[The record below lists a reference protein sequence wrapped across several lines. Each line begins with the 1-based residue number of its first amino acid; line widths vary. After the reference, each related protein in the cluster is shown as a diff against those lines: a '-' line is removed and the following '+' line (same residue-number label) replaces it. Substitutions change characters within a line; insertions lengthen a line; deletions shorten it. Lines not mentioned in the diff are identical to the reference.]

1 MTRTPAR
8 SCAGG
13 RGSIIAAVLSLG
25 ALTAAPTAAARSITD
40 NWPLLSSERDGD
52 CTLEIV
58 GNGKFMVINATGLA
72 PGASAHFGLTN
83 ATMKPIDWTIR
94 ANAKGSWQLIFLPLM
109 WGTADGTVRPYAKS
123 GTVRANL
130 AGQRC
135 QVAASAPWTREIRV
149 IP

>member
-1 MTRTPAR
+1 MTTIPA
-8 SCAGG
+8 SSAAGR
-13 RGSIIAAVLSLG
+13 RGTAIAVVLSLG
-25 ALTAAPTAAARSITD
+25 VLAAMPAADARSITD
-40 NWPLLSSERDGD
+40 SWPVLSRERDGD

-72 PGASAHFGLTN
+72 PGASAQFDLTN

-94 ANAKGSWQLIFLPLM
+94 ANGAGSWQLIFLPLM

-123 GTVRANL
+123 GTVRARL
-130 AGQRC
+130 EGSRC
-135 QVAASAPWTREIRV
+135 QVSASAQWTREIRT